1 MNIAINNRP
10 LSGKYSYE
18 QGFFSDYI
26 LKTIEAYQENL
37 YFLISDNIAGASTLI
52 SGSTTIAIAPATRN
66 ILALKFWYGFKLPS
80 LLKKYA
86 ANIFININS
95 IASLNSATPQF
106 LLVADIAMLEGLSFS
121 KKDIKSFLNKAT
133 RIIAFSQFV
142 KNKLIKDYF
151 IDEEKIIVFYM
162 AGDNGYLPISETEK
176 EACKEKYAAEKE
188 YFLFIGELNS
198 ANNLIH
204 LLKAFSFFKKRQKS
218 NMQLV
223 IATKT
228 VLPNNAFIKSL
239 ASYKYKD
246 DVKLLFDLPQQA
258 LTTITASAYI
268 FVYAPTENNFYLP
281 VVQAMQSGVPVI
293 VSNTILMNEIC
304 GDAALF
310 TDPAIFEHIA
320 DKMMLLFKDENK
332 RNELIEKGKQQAAQ
346 FTIEKSSQV
355 LWKNIT
361 KCAGITG

>member
-1 MNIAINNRP
+1 MNIVINNRALP
-10 LSGKYSYE
+10 GHNSYE
-18 QGFFSDYI
+18 KVFFSDYI
-26 LKTIEAYQENL
+26 FKIIESHREHS
-37 YFLISDNIAGASTLI
+37 YFLITHNISAINNHVSGITNIAV
-52 SGSTTIAIAPATRN
+52 APVSKN
-66 ILALKFWYGFKLPS
+66 ILAQKFWYRFKLPS
-80 LLKKYA
+80 LLKKYTA
-86 ANIFININS
+86 SIFINING
-95 IASLNSATPQF
+95 IASLNIDTPQY

-121 KKDIKSFLNKAT
+121 KKDIKLFLNKAT
-133 RIIAFSQFV
+133 IIIAFSQFV
-142 KNKLIKDYF
+142 KNKISKDYF
-151 IDEEKIIVFYM
+151 IDEQKIIVFYM
-162 AGDNGYLPISETEK
+162 AGDNGYLPIGETDK
-176 EACKEKYAAEKE
+176 EACKEKYAAGKE
-188 YFLFIGELNS
+188 YFLFIGELS
-198 ANNLIH
+198 TENNLIH

-258 LTTITASAYI
+258 LTTIMAAAYI
-268 FVYAPTENNFYLP
+268 FVFAPTENNFYLP

-293 VSNTILMNEIC
+293 VSNTILMYEIC

-310 TDPAIFEHIA
+310 TDPAVFENIA

-346 FTIEKSSQV
+346 FTMEKSGQV
-355 LWKNIT
+355 LWQNII
-361 KCAGITG
+361 KCAGVTG

>member
-1 MNIAINNRP
+1 MNIVINNRVLP
-10 LSGKYSYE
+10 GNNSYA
-18 QGFFSDYI
+18 QSFFSEYI
-26 LKTIEAYQENL
+26 LKIIEAHPEHS
-37 YFLISDNIAGASTLI
+37 YFLITDNIAGTSNPVNGITN
-52 SGSTTIAIAPATRN
+52 IAVAPVSKN
-66 ILALKFWYGFKLPS
+66 IFSLKFWYRFKLS
-80 LLKKYA
+80 ALLKKYA

-95 IASLNSATPQF
+95 IASLNIDTPQC

-121 KKDIKSFLNKAT
+121 KKDIRSFLNKAT
-133 RIIAFSQFV
+133 TIITFSQFA
-142 KNKLIKDYF
+142 KNKISKDYF
-151 IDEEKIIVFYM
+151 IDEQKIIVFYM

-176 EACKEKYAAEKE
+176 EASKEKYASGKE
-188 YFLFIGELNS
+188 YFLFTGELNT

-246 DVKLLFDLPQQA
+246 DVKLLFDLPQQELA
-258 LTTITASAYI
+258 TLTASAYA

-281 VVQAMQSGVPVI
+281 VVQAMQSCVPVI

-310 TDPAIFEHIA
+310 TDPAVFEHIA
-320 DKMMLLFKDENK
+320 DKMMLLFKDESK

-355 LWKNIT
+355 LWQNII

>member
-1 MNIAINNRP
+1 MNIVINNRP
-10 LSGKYSYE
+10 LQGNYSNA

-26 LKTIEAYQENL
+26 FKIIEAHQEHA
-37 YFLISDNIAGASTLI
+37 YFLITDKIAGTSNPVN
-52 SGSTTIAIAPATRN
+52 GSTTIAIAPVSKN
-66 ILALKFWYGFKLPS
+66 ILVLKFWYGFKLPS

-86 ANIFININS
+86 ASIFININS
-95 IASLNSATPQF
+95 IASLNTVTPQC

-121 KKDIKSFLNKAT
+121 KKDIKLYLNKAT
-133 RIIAFSQFV
+133 IIIAFSQFA
-142 KNKLIKDYF
+142 KNKISKDYF
-151 IDEEKIIVFYM
+151 IDEQKIIVFYM

-176 EACKEKYAAEKE
+176 EACKEKYTAEKE
-188 YFLFIGELNS
+188 YFLFIGELNI

-228 VLPNNAFIKSL
+228 VLPNNPFIKSL

-258 LTTITASAYI
+258 LATITASAYT

-310 TDPAIFEHIA
+310 TDPAVFEHIA

-332 RNELIEKGKQQAAQ
+332 RNELIEKGKQQATQ

-355 LWKNIT
+355 LWQNIT